1 MTIEDQH
8 EYLVAR
14 GFARRIKEAIGKGFY
29 PDPEKG
35 KKLVEKLEQKMEQL
49 KERDSECDTD

>member
-1 MTIEDQH
+1 MTIEEQY

-14 GFARRIKEAIGKGFY
+14 GFARRIKEALEKGFY

-35 KKLVEKLEQKMEQL
+35 KKLVENLEAKMAAL
-49 KERDSECDTD
+49 KELDKECGTD